1 MKGIINALTYLC
13 PDFHRASLGSVS
25 SYRMAHQRPFTS
37 RSKELFLIGEME
49 HYEQSQCN

>member
-25 SYRMAHQRPFTS
+25 SYRMAHQRPLTVKGIIFN
-37 RSKELFLIGEME
+37 RGDGIL
-49 HYEQSQCN
+49 